1 MKTSKTLSAKAEY
14 LTALASICD
23 MLEDRRNW
31 YMNHDED
38 GNEQPPT
45 EEDGYSYT
53 AYTAY
58 TDVLKAVE
66 KLAKIS

>member
-1 MKTSKTLSAKAEY
+1 MKTSKTLAERAEY
-14 LTALASICD
+14 FSALATVCD
-23 MLEDRRNW
+23 LLEDRRGW

-45 EEDGYSYT
+45 EEDGYSFT
-53 AYTAY
+53 AYNAY